1 MSEKLLIYVLCHCG
15 LGSGLLMKMAVD
27 SLLEEKKVEGEV
39 IVYGVT
45 DMPSTPTPDI
55 VFASQSICDSLRKN
69 RSDAKD
75 IKMISTMEYFDKN
88 KLRKMVF
95 PVIDEVMKKKY

>member
-1 MSEKLLIYVLCHCG
+1 MSKKLLIYVLCHCG

-27 SLLEEKKVEGEV
+27 SLLKEKGVAGEV

-45 DMPSTPTPDI
+45 DMPSFPTPDI

-75 IKMISTMEYFDKN
+75 IRMISTMEYFNKDKL
-88 KLRKMVF
+88 KALVF
-95 PVIDEVMKKKY
+95 PVIDEVLKK